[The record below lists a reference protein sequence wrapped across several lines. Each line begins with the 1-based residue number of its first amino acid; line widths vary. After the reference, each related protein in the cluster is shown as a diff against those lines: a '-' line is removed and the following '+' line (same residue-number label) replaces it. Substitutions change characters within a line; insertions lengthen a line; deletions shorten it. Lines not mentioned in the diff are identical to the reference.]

1 MANFWE
7 LLGALVS
14 FLFNKAM
21 KLTIGTFYLV
31 YLAFSQKAYQWQV
44 LSAETLKSPLSLPVL
59 MTKAPRWNT
68 HAIIGTLGPVSVKE
82 TLEIDLQCAYRSAS
96 SWIAIF
102 YSFPGYQTIASLE
115 SKHCNLEEQW
125 ATMPLKPGRYTIG
138 LRYYG
143 WFDSVKLPTV
153 RVDGTEVPAQ
163 PVSADVNQFY
173 DHLIDRK
180 NWFYLGLHYY
190 IFTLL
195 KLRRWLPESF
205 VRKEYLPVGA
215 TDTFFLYGYFK
226 KSEKLQVQ
234 LQPEVLENFN
244 TYLTLYDRSSLP
256 LSWCRI
262 QQAMQTIEPIPNNGF
277 YLVRV
282 RQKLD
287 TANFDLKGEE
297 SQDHLKRLVIK
308 TTQEPTE

>member
-1 MANFWE
+1 MANFGE
-7 LLGALVS
+7 ILGALLS

-21 KLTIGTFYLV
+21 KLTIGTLYLI
-31 YLAFSQKAYQWQV
+31 YLAFNRKAEQWQV

-68 HAIIGTLGPVSVKE
+68 HAIIGTLGPFKVKE
-82 TLEIDLQCAYRSAS
+82 TVEIDLQSAYRSAS

-125 ATMPLKPGRYTIG
+125 ATVPLKPGKYTIG
-138 LRYYG
+138 LRYYD
-143 WFDSVKLPTV
+143 WFNSVTLPTV
-153 RVDGTEVPAQ
+153 RVDGKEISAQ

-173 DHLIDRK
+173 EHLIARK

-195 KLRRWLPESF
+195 KLRQWLPESF
-205 VRKEYLPVGA
+205 VRREYLPVGA
-215 TDTFFLYGYFK
+215 TDTFFLYGYLK
-226 KSEKLQVQ
+226 KSEKLQMQ
-234 LQPEVLENFN
+234 LQPEVLENYN
-244 TYLTLYDRSSLP
+244 IYLTLYDRSSLP

-262 QQAMQTIEPIPNNGF
+262 QQAMQTIDPISNNGF

-287 TANFDLKGEE
+287 TVDFGLNGED
-297 SQDHLKRLVIK
+297 QDHLKRLVIK
-308 TTQEPTE
+308 TSQEATE

>member
-1 MANFWE
+1 MANLWE
-7 LLGALVS
+7 FLGALLS

-21 KLTIGTFYLV
+21 KLTIGTLYLV

-68 HAIIGTLGPVSVKE
+68 HAIIGTLGPFKVKE
-82 TLEIDLQCAYRSAS
+82 TLEIDLQSAYRSAS

-115 SKHCNLEEQW
+115 SKHYNLEEQW
-125 ATMPLKPGRYTIG
+125 ATVPLKPGKYTIG

-153 RVDGTEVPAQ
+153 RVDGKEIPAQ

-215 TDTFFLYGYFK
+215 TDTFFLYGYLK

-234 LQPEVLENFN
+234 LQPEVLENYN
-244 TYLTLYDRSSLP
+244 IYLTLYDRSSLP
-256 LSWCRI
+256 LSWCLI

-282 RQKLD
+282 RQKPD
-287 TANFDLKGEE
+287 TANFDLNGEE
-297 SQDHLKRLVIK
+297 SQAHLKKLVIK
-308 TTQEPTE
+308 TSQEATE